1 MPFLLTIILAYLYYT
16 HLLHKKACS
25 FRKYMEVY
33 KRSIISQEEK
43 KHSLEGFFLGY
54 KIMLVGYT

>member
-1 MPFLLTIILAYLYYT
+1 
-16 HLLHKKACS
+16 
-25 FRKYMEVY
+25 MEVY